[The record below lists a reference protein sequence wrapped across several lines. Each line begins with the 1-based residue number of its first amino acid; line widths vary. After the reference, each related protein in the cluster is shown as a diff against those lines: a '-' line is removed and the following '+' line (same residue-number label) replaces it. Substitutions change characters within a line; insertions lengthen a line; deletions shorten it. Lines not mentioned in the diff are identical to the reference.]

1 MCYVNLF
8 TNKEENHT
16 VTVKASDTYIM
27 HDIH

>member
-16 VTVKASDTYIM
+16 VAVKTSDTYIKNN
-27 HDIH
+27 IH